1 MSKRK
6 YKYTGNSSFES
17 AYNDCKLVDESIVDD
32 QSFQDSD
39 TGLVLYYM
47 DRILEAL
54 KKQVA
59 IKLKIYDEEIL
70 KCPCCKE
77 ELGYFKTNG
86 EAYCI
91 NCGQKI
97 KFIK

>member
-6 YKYTGNSSFES
+6 YKYTDNSSFES

-47 DRILEAL
+47 DRILDAL
-54 KKQVA
+54 KKQIAV
-59 IKLKIYDEEIL
+59 KVKIYDEEVL
-70 KCPCCKE
+70 KCPCCHE
-77 ELGYFKTNG
+77 ELGYFKINDEG
-86 EAYCI
+86 YCME
-91 NCGQKI
+91 CGQKI
-97 KFIK
+97 KFVE